1 MSHATAVELFL
12 SPTAT
17 ATELL
22 MSVAMPMGQVLDFS
36 KEGSG
41 KSPFRE
47 VVDAEA
53 RDLKDKKK
61 TEKKRISR
69 LLADGVVHQ
78 TLVIQAYASAATHGD
93 MGDTHL
99 ANTEIADL
107 GIQVHSELVLC

>member
-1 MSHATAVELFL
+1 MSHATAEELFL

-36 KEGSG
+36 EEGSI

-47 VVDAEA
+47 AVDAEV

-61 TEKKRISR
+61 AENKRISR
-69 LLADGVVHQ
+69 QLADGVVHQ
-78 TLVIQAYASAATHGD
+78 TLVNQAYASAVTHGS
-93 MGDTHL
+93 MGDARL
-99 ANTEIADL
+99 ANTEFADL
-107 GIQVHSELVLC
+107 GLQVHSELVLY